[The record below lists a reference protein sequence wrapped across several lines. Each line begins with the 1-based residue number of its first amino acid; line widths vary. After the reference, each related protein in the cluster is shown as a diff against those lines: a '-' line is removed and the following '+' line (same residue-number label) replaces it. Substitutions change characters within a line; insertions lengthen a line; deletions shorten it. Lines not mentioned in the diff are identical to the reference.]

1 MKKIRGQGSGA
12 RSQGPGVRGLCVLT
26 TGYWL
31 LTTVLFAAP
40 LRWTCSWPDAGA
52 QSFALY
58 RGETAT
64 FEPRLKING
73 VVATNAEIAAVW
85 YTTNTMSSVASGEGG
100 WWRLDNATFAPSNDV
115 GAVSYRFFVEF
126 RDQGSGSSQE
136 SVLTTDHW
144 PLATETIYRANGTL
158 RMLPSPGVTPNAL
171 PLPAKT
177 IDFAEVEVENAPWP
191 AEIEAAIAE
200 IPTPDLSDYA
210 THADVA
216 EAIAEIDFTPYA
228 MHEDVA
234 ASTDAVYQASCTY
247 ADNKAAEMAQYEGGL
262 ALQEAN
268 IYTDNAVY
276 NATNDIPTT
285 ITNVVTKEFVEDLGI
300 KPADPAYSWVR
311 PDAWTIDVEIDKSE
325 QQGAVTV
332 ISEETDSVGRIWSN
346 ETFIATFG
354 MAAKCSAALLDES
367 SLNIPQIESWSALP
381 PGGTIDSSGHFTA
394 ATSGLYRVS
403 ATATDGTTR
412 YADVAISAERT
423 VTNSNV
429 RTYMADAV
437 GGLRKSL
444 NDDGLADLEGANL
457 VSSNRYGTT
466 WYTVYD
472 IEPPR
477 WSEPGGWVFHPFAI
491 APRILATCGHGIW
504 EGRDGLYE
512 SHTFSNSL
520 GVTYTLNCNLHWVI
534 LRDWALTNGF
544 TAAEAAA
551 VDDLAVNFATYVPRG
566 TGDTDTGIDP
576 SILPSFF
583 TPESF
588 ERRLG
593 GDAMGLIG
601 WHQGQ
606 DHAQPFPISFIRKKF
621 TNWGAPSA
629 WGAALRR
636 DIYSRL
642 FEMDFLSYPIHG
654 GDSGCPVYLRSHTL
668 GDIVVAHHT
677 NVMGCLADYIA
688 GYKII
693 KAFAAAHGQTLKEVE

>member
-1 MKKIRGQGSGA
+1 MKTRSQGSGA

-31 LTTVLFAAP
+31 LTTVFAPCSVFAKTFDWRLNAP
-40 LRWTCSWPDAGA
+40 VAKAETFTA
-52 QSFALY
+52 Y
-58 RGETAT
+58 HGETIRFNLVFSGAMSNVT
-64 FEPRLKING
+64 AEAIYYQTNG
-73 VVATNAEIAAVW
+73 MAKTDWFHVPGTVFHPTNDCGAA
-85 YTTNTMSSVASGEGG
+85 A
-100 WWRLDNATFAPSNDV
+100 
-115 GAVSYRFFVEF
+115 YRFFIKCSDPDG
-126 RDQGSGSSQE
+126 RDY
-136 SVLTTDHW
+136 T
-144 PLATETIYRANGTL
+144 ANGTL
-158 RMLPSPGVTPNAL
+158 RLLDSPGFSPNAIE
-171 PLPAKT
+171 LPAKVL
-177 IDFAEVEVENAPWP
+177 DFAALEVENAPWP
-191 AEIEAAIAE
+191 AEIEAAIAA

-210 THADVA
+210 THGDVETAISGITETDPVWEA
-216 EAIAEIDFTPYA
+216 EKGDYLTQREWQEMWEPILGEVDNRSMDNEIAI
-228 MHEDVA
+228 
-234 ASTDAVYQASCTY
+234 
-247 ADNKAAEMAQYEGGL
+247 G
-262 ALQEAN
+262 
-268 IYTDNAVY
+268 
-276 NATNDIPTT
+276 T
-285 ITNVVTKEFVEDLGI
+285 ITNEFAYAAISNTVTKKFVEDLGI

-311 PDAWTIDVEIDKSE
+311 PDAWAIDVAIDKSE

-394 ATSGLYRVS
+394 ETSGLYRVS

-412 YADVAISAERT
+412 YTDVAISAERT

-472 IEPPR
+472 IAPPR

-504 EGRDGLYE
+504 EGREGLYE
-512 SHTFSNSL
+512 SHTFSNAL
-520 GVTYTLNCNLHWVI
+520 GTTYTLLCNLHWVI

-606 DHAQPFPISFIRKKF
+606 DHAQPFPISFRRQKF
-621 TNWGAPSA
+621 TNWGPPSG
-629 WGAALRR
+629 WSAALRH
-636 DIYSRL
+636 DIYNRL

>member
-1 MKKIRGQGSGA
+1 MKSVVSRQS
-12 RSQGPGVRGLCVLT
+12 L
-26 TGYWL
+26 
-31 LTTVLFAAP
+31 VLFFAAIASAIAP
-40 LRWTCSWPDAGA
+40 CSV
-52 QSFALY
+52 FAKTFDWRLNAPVAKAETFTAY
-58 RGETAT
+58 HGETIRFNLVFFGAMSNVT
-64 FEPRLKING
+64 AEAIYYQTNG
-73 VVATNAEIAAVW
+73 MAKTDWFHVPGTVFHPTNDCGAA
-85 YTTNTMSSVASGEGG
+85 A
-100 WWRLDNATFAPSNDV
+100 
-115 GAVSYRFFVEF
+115 YRFFIKCSDPDG
-126 RDQGSGSSQE
+126 RDY
-136 SVLTTDHW
+136 T
-144 PLATETIYRANGTL
+144 ANGTL
-158 RMLPSPGVTPNAL
+158 RLLDSPGFEPSAIE
-171 PLPAKT
+171 LPAKVL
-177 IDFAEVEVENAPWP
+177 DFAEVEVENAPWP

-210 THADVA
+210 THGEVE
-216 EAIAEIDFTPYA
+216 EAIAGITETDPVWEAEKADYITYSDW
-228 MHEDVA
+228 HESWEPILSEADA
-234 ASTDAVYQASCTY
+234 RSLENESAIGFIAS
-247 ADNKAAEMAQYEGGL
+247 
-262 ALQEAN
+262 
-268 IYTDNAVY
+268 
-276 NATNDIPTT
+276 DIES
-285 ITNVVTKEFVEDLGI
+285 ITNEFTYTAISNTVTKAYVEDLGI
-300 KPADPAYSWVR
+300 KPSDPSYSWLR

-332 ISEETDSVGRIWSN
+332 IDEETDTAGRVWSN
-346 ETFIATFG
+346 ETYIATFG

-491 APRILATCGHGIW
+491 APRILATCAHGIW
-504 EGRDGLYE
+504 DGRDGLYE
-512 SHTFSNSL
+512 SHTFSNAL
-520 GVTYTLNCNLHWVI
+520 GTTYTLLCNLHWVI

-606 DHAQPFPISFIRKKF
+606 DHAQPFPISFAQQNF
-621 TNWGAPSA
+621 QNWGPPSRWSA
-629 WGAALRR
+629 VLRR
-636 DIYSRL
+636 DICARL
-642 FEMDFLSYPIHG
+642 VAMDFLNYPLHG
-654 GDSGCPVYLRSHTL
+654 GDSGRPVFLRSSTL

-677 NVMGCLADYIA
+677 SVMACRADYIA